1 MIQFDYEKRV
11 YTCPF
16 CRRQQAINASSS
28 VENATGL
35 GTHFGVDH
43 ADKEILRTELV
54 VYSIRCSNLECRKVT
69 VLATNRYLRHRVCDI
84 IPKKVIRQFP
94 EYIPQQIRQ
103 DYEEATSI
111 LNDSPKAAATLYRRC
126 LQGMIRDFWGISK
139 NRLIEEIKALEGK
152 IPAMQ
157 WKAIEGLRKI
167 GNIGA
172 HMESDVNMIVDIDEG
187 EAEKL
192 GRLIELLMEKWYI
205 ARHDEETLLQ
215 EISAIS
221 EEKQEERKEA
231 KASRD

>member
-1 MIQFDYEKRV
+1 MIQFDYGKRI

-16 CRRQQAINASSS
+16 CRRQQAINNASF
-28 VENATGL
+28 VENSTGFYDEY
-35 GTHFGVDH
+35 GRSIRNGY
-43 ADKEILRTELV
+43 ESETELQIC
-54 VYSIRCSNLECRKVT
+54 SIRCSNLDCRRIT
-69 VLATNRYLRHRVCDI
+69 VLAMDYHMSKRICDI

-94 EYIPQQIRQ
+94 DYIPQQIRQ

-126 LQGMIRDFWGISK
+126 LQGMIRDFGGISRG
-139 NRLIEEIKALEGK
+139 RLIDEIKALEDK

-221 EEKQEERKEA
+221 EEKQEERKGA

>member
-43 ADKEILRTELV
+43 DDKEILRTELV

-94 EYIPQQIRQ
+94 DYIPQQIRN
-103 DYEEATSI
+103 DYEEATCI

-126 LQGMIRDFWGISK
+126 LQGMVRDFWGIAK
-139 NRLIEEIKALEGK
+139 NKLADAIKELNGK
-152 IPAMQ
+152 VSVAQ
-157 WKAIEGLRKI
+157 WNAIDGLRKI

-172 HMESDVNMIVDIDEG
+172 HMEKDVNMIIDIDEG

-192 GRLIELLMEKWYI
+192 GKLIELLMEKWYI
-205 ARHDEETLLQ
+205 ARHDEEALLQ
-215 EISAIS
+215 DISAIS
-221 EEKQEERKEA
+221 AQKQDERKGA
-231 KASRD
+231 K

>member
-1 MIQFDYEKRV
+1 MIQFDCKQGV

-16 CRRQQAINASSS
+16 CGRVQALNNSSFLK
-28 VENATGL
+28 NRTGL
-35 GTHFGVDH
+35 HSHEAMMRIDDETC
-43 ADKEILRTELV
+43 AELNICN
-54 VYSIRCSNLECRKVT
+54 IRCSNQKCRKIT
-69 VLATNRYLRHRVCDI
+69 VLAMDYHMSKRVCDI

-126 LQGMIRDFWGISK
+126 LQGMIRDFWEISK
-139 NRLIEEIKALEGK
+139 GRLIDEIKALEGK

-221 EEKQEERKEA
+221 EEKQEERKGA